1 MLSAGDCLV
10 KRVRVLVANHP
21 RLMRELVMATIAD
34 QPDIEVVGEVQNESD
49 LTDIVGQ
56 VQPDVLIIAIN
67 KYFYTILGNR
77 DDGRIQVI
85 SSDLRLFG
93 NWSDLAALPALPDQ
107 SSGLEIP
114 LAVLKDLGSDL
125 AADLF
130 LASEIPPGTG
140 LGSSA
145 SVCVNLLKVLTT
157 YLRSPL
163 SKYDLAERAYNVTR
177 LGLKRHVGK
186 QDEYAAAFGGLNY
199 IRFSSDGT
207 TQVEPLQL
215 DPGVLSALQSNLM
228 LFFTGAA
235 HHSWDILADQE
246 KSTRLPDGPAVEA
259 LHQVKEAAA
268 LMKEALLCGN
278 LEHFGHLLDDAWQA
292 KKRISHRISSPRI
305 DHLYGLACA
314 SGALG
319 GKITGAGGGGF
330 LLLYSEPECQA
341 AVRSALQRE
350 GVQEMAFAF
359 DGQGAQVIVNDP
371 FIDHDEHSGTRW
383 TFMPLSSAAT
393 V

>member
-1 MLSAGDCLV
+1 MLIGRSP
-10 KRVRVLVANHP
+10 VRISFGGGGTDLPSYYEQFGGAVLS
-21 RLMRELVMATIAD
+21 T
-34 QPDIEVVGEVQNESD
+34 
-49 LTDIVGQ
+49 
-56 VQPDVLIIAIN
+56 AIN

-93 NWSDLAALPALPDQ
+93 NWSDLTALPAQ
-107 SSGLEIP
+107 NSGLEIP
-114 LAVLKDLGSDL
+114 LAVLKDLGADFS
-125 AADLF
+125 ADLF

-157 YLRSPL
+157 YLRCPS
-163 SKYDLAERAYNVTR
+163 SKYDLAERAYSITR
-177 LGLKRHVGK
+177 FGLGRHVGK

-199 IRFSSDGT
+199 IRFGRDGT
-207 TQVEPLQL
+207 VQVEPLHL
-215 DPGVLSALQSNLM
+215 EPGVLSALQSNLL

-246 KSTRLPDGPAVEA
+246 ESTRLPAGPAVEA
-259 LHQVKEAAA
+259 LHQVKETAA
-268 LMKEALLCGN
+268 LMKDALLCGN

-292 KKRISHRISSPRI
+292 KKRVSNRISNPRI
-305 DHLYGLACA
+305 NRLYKVAREHGV
-314 SGALG
+314 LG

-330 LLLYSEPECQA
+330 LLLYSEPACQK
-341 AVRSALQRE
+341 AVRSAMQCE

-359 DGQGAQVIVNDP
+359 DSQGAQVIVNDP
-371 FIDHDEHSGTRW
+371 FIDHDEHAGTRW
-383 TFMPLSSAAT
+383 TFLPLSPAAA